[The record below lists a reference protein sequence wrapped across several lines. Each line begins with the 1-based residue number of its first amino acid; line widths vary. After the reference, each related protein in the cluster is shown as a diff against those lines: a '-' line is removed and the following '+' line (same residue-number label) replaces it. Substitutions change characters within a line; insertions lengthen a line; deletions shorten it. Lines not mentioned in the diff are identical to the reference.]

1 MKVTISPSL
10 GTLPNCFLENIKL
23 PFKVTSK
30 TPPDDGLISAN
41 IPNFEFNE
49 LLKLRAL
56 GS

>member
-30 TPPDDGLISAN
+30 TPPDDGHISAN
-41 IPNFEFNE
+41 IPNFESNE
-49 LLKLRAL
+49 FLKPRAL
-56 GS
+56 VS